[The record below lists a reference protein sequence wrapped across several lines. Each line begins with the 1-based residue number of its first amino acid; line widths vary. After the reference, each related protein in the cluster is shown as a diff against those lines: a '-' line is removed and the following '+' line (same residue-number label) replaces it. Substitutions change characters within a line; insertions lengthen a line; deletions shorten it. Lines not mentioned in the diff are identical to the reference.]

1 MTEIFFIRPP
11 VPQERWIYETFCV
24 AVWQSGA
31 ACGIGTR
38 RRMVRRS
45 RLLDVAFFHVD
56 VDIICLR
63 AYCDVVEYP
72 DNIGGEVDA
81 ADY

>member
-1 MTEIFFIRPP
+1 
-11 VPQERWIYETFCV
+11 
-24 AVWQSGA
+24 
-31 ACGIGTR
+31 
-38 RRMVRRS
+38 MVRRS
-45 RLLDVAFFHVD
+45 SLLDVTFFHVD